1 MKRWTILISVVA
13 VTLLANSPLFADLT
27 DGLLAYYPFNGN
39 ANDVTGNSHDGMVY
53 GATLTPDRFGN
64 PNSAYSFDGINDYI
78 GVTNTTDFGFNNQS
92 FSVSLWAQVRDN
104 EGGYESFF
112 HLSSQNNSS
121 RFPIAKGLAWWSGS
135 RIYTEFDSGW
145 QCQVISD
152 KYGTALPL
160 NAWMHLVSVVN
171 CETGKLELYAD
182 GVPQLIGPRPD
193 LISFNFSSP
202 GPPKLFLGMGP
213 DYDGNYLS
221 GLLDDVRIYNRAL
234 SESEVRQLYGE
245 PTIIP
250 APGALVLGSIGVSVV
265 GWLRRRRTL

>member
-1 MKRWTILISVVA
+1 MANRSRTIWPMLVVILTA
-13 VTLLANSPLFADLT
+13 GVCLADLT
-27 DGLLAYYPFNGN
+27 DGLVSYYPFNGN
-39 ANDVTGNSHDGMVY
+39 ANDVTGNGHDGMVY
-53 GATLTPDRFGN
+53 GATLTTDRFGN

-78 GVTNTTDFGFNNQS
+78 GVTNTTDFGFKNQS

-104 EGGYESFF
+104 DHGYESFF

-152 KYGTALPL
+152 KYGAALPL

-221 GLLDDVRIYNRAL
+221 GLLDDIRIYNRAL

-245 PTIIP
+245 PTVIP
-250 APGALVLGSIGVSVV
+250 APGAFVLCVIGMSLSSVM
-265 GWLRRRRTL
+265 LRKKRV